1 MSLGSLAAA
10 PILTDHRVRPL
21 EAAPWLIAIAVYFV
35 LPAQLG
41 LATQILIMILFAL
54 SLDLIVGYAGII
66 SLGHAAFFGAGAYTV
81 GLLSKYGWTEP
92 LTGLLAAAAIAG
104 LIGFGS
110 GWVLLRTRGLT
121 LLMLTIAVAIM
132 LHELANDLD
141 TITGGFDGLPIETDP
156 ILGLFRFSALSYDNQ
171 YFYALAVLFLVFV
184 LVRSTVYSPFGRSLV
199 GIKESTTRMH
209 AIGSPVHLRLV
220 QVYSMSAAIAGVAG
234 GLFAQANAYL
244 TTQVLSFGLSGDVLI
259 MVILGGA
266 GQLYGAFLGATAF
279 LLLERQTEL
288 VLGTEFPYWQ
298 LAVGTA
304 LVLTVLS
311 GQNGLLGLAITLY
324 RRLRGRTS

>member
-1 MSLGSLAAA
+1 MSFGSLAAA
-10 PILTDHRVRPL
+10 PLFTSHRLRPL
-21 EAAPWLIAIAVYFV
+21 EAAPWIIAIAVYFL
-35 LPAQLG
+35 LPGQLG
-41 LATQILIMILFAL
+41 LATQILIMVLFAL

-66 SLGHAAFFGAGAYTV
+66 SLGHAAFFGTGAYTV

-104 LIGFGS
+104 LAGFGS
-110 GWVLLRTRGLT
+110 GWALLRTRGLT

-141 TITGGFDGLPIETDP
+141 GITGGFDGLPVTTAP
-156 ILGLFRFSALSYDNQ
+156 IFGIFRFSALSYDNQ
-171 YFYALAVLFLVFV
+171 YFYVLAVLFLIFMV
-184 LVRSTVYSPFGRSLV
+184 VRATIYSPFGRSLV
-199 GIKESTTRMH
+199 GIKESAARMH

-220 QVYSMSAAIAGVAG
+220 QVYAMSAAIAGVAG

-244 TTQVLSFGLSGDVLI
+244 TTHVLSFGLSGDVLI

-279 LLLERQTEL
+279 LVLERQTER

-298 LAVGTA
+298 LAVGLA

-311 GQNGLLGLAITLY
+311 GQRGLLGAAASIVRWVRRRTL
-324 RRLRGRTS
+324 

>member
-1 MSLGSLAAA
+1 MSLGSLTAA
-10 PILTDHRVRPL
+10 PILANHRLRPL
-21 EAAPWLIAIAVYFV
+21 EAAPWVIAIAVYFL

-66 SLGHAAFFGAGAYTV
+66 SLGHAAFFGAGAYTA

-92 LTGLLAAAAIAG
+92 LTGLLAAAAVAA

-141 TITGGFDGLPIETDP
+141 NITGGFDGLAVTTAP
-156 ILGLFRFSALSYDNQ
+156 ILGLFKFSALSYDNQ
-171 YFYALAVLFLVFV
+171 YFYVLAVLFLVFV
-184 LVRSTVYSPFGRSLV
+184 LVRATVYSPFGRSLV
-199 GIKESTTRMH
+199 GIKESAERMH
-209 AIGSPVHLRLV
+209 AVGSPVHLRLV

-244 TTQVLSFGLSGDVLI
+244 TTHVLSFGLSGDVLI

-266 GQLYGAFLGATAF
+266 GQLYGAFLGATAY
-279 LLLERQTEL
+279 LVLQRQTEL
-288 VLGTEFPYWQ
+288 VLGTEYPYWQ
-298 LAVGTA
+298 LAIGTA

-311 GQNGLLGLAITLY
+311 GQSGLLGLAATVY
-324 RRLRGRTS
+324 RKLRGRVP

>member
-1 MSLGSLAAA
+1 MTALPLHYLGAC
-10 PILTDHRVRPL
+10 TRRHRRHPD
-21 EAAPWLIAIAVYFV
+21 IYMKD
-35 LPAQLG
+35 
-41 LATQILIMILFAL
+41 T
-54 SLDLIVGYAGII
+54 II
-66 SLGHAAFFGAGAYTV
+66 SLLEGAVDALKHQGVLPNDLTPTIKVDPTKDKAHGDYATNLALMLAKPSGMKPRELADTLVAALPASDAIQKTEIAGPGFINFFAATD
-81 GLLSKYGWTEP
+81 
-92 LTGLLAAAAIAG
+92 AAAQIVAQV
-104 LIGFGS
+104 LDS
-110 GWVLLRTRGLT
+110 GD
-121 LLMLTIAVAIM
+121 A
-132 LHELANDLD
+132 
-141 TITGGFDGLPIETDP
+141 
-156 ILGLFRFSALSYDNQ
+156 
-171 YFYALAVLFLVFV
+171 
-184 LVRSTVYSPFGRSLV
+184 FGRSLI

-311 GQNGLLGLAITLY
+311 GQNGLLGMAITLY